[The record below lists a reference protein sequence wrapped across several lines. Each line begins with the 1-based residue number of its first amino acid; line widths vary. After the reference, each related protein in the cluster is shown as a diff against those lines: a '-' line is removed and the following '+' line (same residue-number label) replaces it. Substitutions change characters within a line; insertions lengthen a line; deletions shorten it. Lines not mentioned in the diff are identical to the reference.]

1 MFSISTQ
8 QFAEK
13 PTKKQISGITFS
25 KKDVSIDELMKAI
38 CSGHVLS
45 AVYRCEYPMGLS
57 QKKESN
63 FDHTNMI
70 MFDSDDDISCDLQ
83 TLVDSLPIQ
92 PTIAYT
98 TYSHLQEGKGNRYR
112 LIYIPDHPIDSIE
125 KYKYIYNFISKEC
138 KLNLNDNCGRSPVQQ
153 CFGTREGSSIIY
165 TDSFLNINEIL
176 NNYKELSLGR
186 QINNNNERKTL
197 GLKCPPKVDDTDNE
211 YLNDFMSIWND
222 EELFT
227 KYDNQYPYFDRN
239 YILAENEDVPLI
251 KIPDDY
257 IRITP
262 RLHREPVYNND
273 EDIRSYTYRPLKWKD
288 GENRRKRLFEFGI
301 IRRFI
306 KPDVSYEHLLHNLR
320 KDLHLYFYNHEDT
333 ISLRELAGIADRVMN
348 IDLDKYRPL
357 LQRYKD
363 RNPKH
368 IVNRAYCAKHGMS
381 PRQVFA
387 SFRSAERDKTMKRLF
402 DWLKTDQE
410 NLDIFKENGLATNI
424 KTVRRF
430 RERHGIPEY
439 RIRKRNISL

>member
-1 MFSISTQ
+1 MFSISIQ

-45 AVYRCEYPMGLS
+45 AVYKCDYPIGLS

-70 MFDSDDDISCDLQ
+70 MFDSDNDISCDLQ

-112 LIYIPDHPIDSIE
+112 LIYIPDKPVDSIE
-125 KYKYIYNFISKEC
+125 KYKFIYNFISKEC
-138 KLNLNDNCGRSPVQQ
+138 NLHLNDNCGRNPVQQ
-153 CFGTREGSSIIY
+153 CFGTRGDSSIIF
-165 TDSFLNINEIL
+165 TDSFLNINNIL
-176 NNYKELSLGR
+176 KNYKELSLGV
-186 QINNNNERKTL
+186 QIKDNKKRETL
-197 GLKCPPKVDDTDNE
+197 VLSCPPNVDNPDSD
-211 YLNDFMSIWND
+211 YLKDFMSTWKD
-222 EELFT
+222 EELFA
-227 KYDNQYPYFDRN
+227 KYDCQFPYFVSN
-239 YILAENEDVPLI
+239 YNLTENEDNPLI
-251 KIPDDY
+251 KVPYDY
-257 IRITP
+257 IKITP
-262 RLHREPVYNND
+262 RLHREPIYNNNG
-273 EDIRSYTYRPLKWKD
+273 ELRTYTFKPLKWKD

-306 KPDVSYEHLLHNLR
+306 KPEITFEHLLHNLR
-320 KDLHLYFYNHEDT
+320 KDLHLYFYNHEDI
-333 ISLRELAGIADRVMN
+333 ISLRELVAIAERVMN
-348 IDLDKYRPL
+348 TDLEKYQPL
-357 LQRYKD
+357 LQRFKD
-363 RNPKH
+363 KNPKH

-387 SFRSAERDKTMKRLF
+387 SFRSEVKDNIMESLF
-402 DWLKTDQE
+402 DWNKTDQE
-410 NLDIFKENGLATNI
+410 NLWIFKENALATNI

-439 RIRKRNISL
+439 RIRKRNISI